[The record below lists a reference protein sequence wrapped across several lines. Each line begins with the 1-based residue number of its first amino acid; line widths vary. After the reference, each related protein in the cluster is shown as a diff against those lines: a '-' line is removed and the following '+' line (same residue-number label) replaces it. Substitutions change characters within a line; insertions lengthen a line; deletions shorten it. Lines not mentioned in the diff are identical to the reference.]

1 MGEQSASWAG
11 DAWPERGR
19 KKGKPWLG
27 WADMRARAGASG
39 GSAGQHVGRSQ
50 LGFGRAGK
58 ALGRGSAGAVR
69 SLRLADAGAWAR
81 LVGLR
86 RNARGCDA

>member
-1 MGEQSASWAG
+1 MGSARQRGEGTRAG
-11 DAWPERGR
+11 LGLSARASGRAERELGR
-19 KKGKPWLG
+19 GCMACVREEKGKSV
-27 WADMRARAGASG
+27 AG
-39 GSAGQHVGRSQ
+39 

-81 LVGLR
+81 LVGLL